1 MTRIRNINRFR
12 FFLLITL
19 ILNACIGFSD
29 NTALSTGAEF
39 ETATPTP
46 VGSWETV
53 IEGVIYDKSVGSDQ
67 PVSGATIRYVVVHSY
82 FMELQ
87 QGRINK
93 TETDEEGKFFLPVMV
108 HDTDRVRILIEA
120 KGFVP
125 HEENLVGVD
134 LFGGKN
140 YMIGLSPLTKATED
154 SH

>member
-1 MTRIRNINRFR
+1 M
-12 FFLLITL
+12 ITL
-19 ILNACIGFSD
+19 ILNACIELSD
-29 NTALSTGAEF
+29 DNALPPGAEF

-53 IEGVIYDKSVGSDQ
+53 IEGVVYDKSVGSDQ
-67 PVSGATIRYVVVHSY
+67 PVSGATVRYIVVHSY

-93 TETDEEGKFFLPVMV
+93 TKTNNEGKFFLPVMV

-120 KGFVP
+120 KGFVSY
-125 HEENLVGVD
+125 EENLVGAD

-140 YMIGLSPLTKATED
+140 YMIGLNPLTEATED

>member
-1 MTRIRNINRFR
+1 MNS
-12 FFLLITL
+12 
-19 ILNACIGFSD
+19 CIGFSD
-29 NTALSTGAEF
+29 DTAVPSGVEF

-53 IEGVIYDKSVGSDQ
+53 VEGVIYDKSEGPGR
-67 PVSGATIRYVVVHSY
+67 PVSGAIVRYIVVHSY

-93 TETDEEGKFFLPVMV
+93 AETDEEGKFILPVMV
-108 HDTDRVRILIEA
+108 HDTDRVRIMIEA
-120 KGFVP
+120 QGFVSY
-125 HEENLVGVD
+125 EENLVGVD

-140 YMIGLSPLTKATED
+140 YMIGLNPITKATED